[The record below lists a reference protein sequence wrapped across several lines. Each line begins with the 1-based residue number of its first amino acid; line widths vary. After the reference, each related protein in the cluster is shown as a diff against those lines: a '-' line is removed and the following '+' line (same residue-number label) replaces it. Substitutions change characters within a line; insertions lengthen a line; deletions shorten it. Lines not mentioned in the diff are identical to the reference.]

1 MEDLGIK
8 NLRNADANISTIPVR
23 EETMSLGKLA
33 NTFRKLVTT
42 AGTTFD
48 AGLNSLSQNAGISAI
63 AKTTEVGKSGDD
75 YHSTEGRSED
85 NNPSS
90 HSAGRRDT
98 RDDAGQYD
106 NRDDLTPRHKDGH
119 GSDTRDTR
127 DTGSNE
133 KYDDGSSHNTSSNE
147 QAPRDK
153 DNSNNLSQSDNTNE
167 QSTSKSDNESAKGQ
181 SQQDID
187 SSSVNR
193 GTANSSSASA
203 QQAATAGA
211 NAGINVG
218 NSILGAAT
226 KAEVGKNAG
235 INVGNSILGAATKA
249 EVGKNDGT
257 AQEGPNAKLADEG
270 PITTNTRTKNQ
281 GAQANTHMR
290 PKANTANAN
299 QNTLAQSQ
307 SEANIQASNTAQQQA
322 QKIAKSLNP
331 NDTVKVN
338 VTVDTASDT
347 LISKPNSNLIAGTIL
362 SGAGGKSTNQ
372 TGQQNSNGQ
381 AVNGQAPSVAA
392 VAQQVL
398 AAQAQNQG
406 QQNNNQNNH
415 AQAQPSSVSNT
426 ASSAQATQVSGAALP
441 SGGET
446 TAGVAGTTTNNGSQL
461 TQTTQQAQDSQ
472 ANQKPVLKSS
482 VIDQV
487 SVKISKALQAG
498 NDKIS
503 IQLKPAELGRVDVKM
518 ELTHDGRI
526 MAVVTA
532 DNKDTLDLLRK
543 DSNDLQKALENA
555 GLQMGSGDMTFNL
568 RGEEN
573 AMANNG
579 DQNSDRSIDDNTTNT
594 DLDNLILAQD
604 IDVISDT
611 RVDVRA

>member
-1 MEDLGIK
+1 MENLGIK

-106 NRDDLTPRHKDGH
+106 NHDDLTPRHKDGH

-226 KAEVGKNAG
+226 KAEVGKN
-235 INVGNSILGAATKA
+235 
-249 EVGKNDGT
+249 DGT

-281 GAQANTHMR
+281 GAQANTHMG

-331 NDTVKVN
+331 NDKVKVN

-362 SGAGGKSTNQ
+362 SGAGGKNTNQ

-579 DQNSDRSIDDNTTNT
+579 DQNSDRSIDDDTTNT